1 MLDETMLKSLLP
13 LACAWAEEQEG
24 VIARDG
30 VGLTPSQLDDARRL
44 GVAHPENIH
53 LRVVQ
58 EIPLPSHPLL
68 RQAAETSGLIT
79 PLTAGLTVR
88 YGIFIHAESWGERRL
103 VVHELAHTAQYERL
117 GGFRPFLEQYLREC
131 ITPPGYPFGP
141 LEQEAKRI
149 EGEIC
154 GPAQVRNAIGVIA
167 PYKYEG
173 IWVFDDPAVGLV
185 REPFVAGIDTMI
197 DKLVASIPAAE
208 HGFRL
213 LFSATPFPGYTV
225 KLDWRRE
232 EYGGNWYYS
241 PDFDM
246 EGWLCPALFKYFE
259 KAPRELY
266 GRAER
271 KTH

>member
-1 MLDETMLKSLLP
+1 MLNETMLKSLLP

-30 VGLTPSQLDDARRL
+30 VALTPSQLADARRI
-44 GVAHPENIH
+44 GVAHPEKVH
-53 LRVVQ
+53 LRVVE
-58 EIPLPSHPLL
+58 EIPLPLHPIL
-68 RQAAETSGLIT
+68 RQAAESSGLIS

-88 YGIFIHAESWGERRL
+88 YGIFIQAESWGERRL

-117 GGFRPFLEQYLREC
+117 GGFRPFLEHYLREC

-154 GPAQVRNAIGVIA
+154 GQAQVRNAIGVIA

-197 DKLVASIPAAE
+197 DKLVASIPDAE

-225 KLDWRRE
+225 KLEWRRE

-241 PDFDM
+241 PAFDM

-266 GRAER
+266 GRAEPKKR
-271 KTH
+271 